1 VIPDDVDEVGIQ
13 VRSTHAD
20 MRVQQAEGHAAKLDI
35 VKDIP
40 EQVELDEVA
49 ENILFDL
56 RRRGFVE
63 SHFDL

>member
-20 MRVQQAEGHAAKLDI
+20 MRVQQAEGLVAKLDI
-35 VKDIP
+35 VKDVP